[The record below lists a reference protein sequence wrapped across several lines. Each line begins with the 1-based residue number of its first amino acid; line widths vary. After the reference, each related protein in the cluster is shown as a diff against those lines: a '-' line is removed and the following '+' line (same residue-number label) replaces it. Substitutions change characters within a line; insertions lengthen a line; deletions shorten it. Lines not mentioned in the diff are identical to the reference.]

1 MRASRLLSMLILLQ
15 LRGRLTAQALAE
27 EFELSPRSVYR
38 DMDALSAAGVPI
50 YADRGPGGGF
60 SLLDGYRTRL
70 TGLAAPEA
78 EALLLAG
85 LPAAAAALGLAHPA
99 AAARLKLLAA
109 LPPEASKGAAR
120 IGERFHLDPLDWYRR
135 AEAPAHLPLIA
146 KAIWGERHLSTHYA
160 GWPAAVRRK
169 IDPLG
174 LVLKAG
180 AWYLLARSRGNVR
193 TYKVERMSDPVMLDE
208 GFAYPH
214 GFDLAAHWRAEV
226 ERYEKGLRRGEARL
240 RVSPAALSEIK
251 RLGANIA
258 EAVATAQTGLDGWR
272 EAAVPIE
279 GADHA
284 ARLLLGFGREIEVL
298 APAALRRRL
307 AELARQVLALYAE
320 AAAPE

>member
-1 MRASRLLSMLILLQ
+1 MLILLQ

-180 AWYLLARSRGNVR
+180 AWYLVARSGGHVR
-193 TYKVERMSDPVMLDE
+193 TYKVERMMETGALDE
-208 GFAYPH
+208 GYDYPAA
-214 GFDLAAHWRAEV
+214 FDLAAHWRADL
-226 ERYEKGLRRGEARL
+226 ERFEKSLWRGEAKL
-240 RVSPAALSEIK
+240 RVSAAASSWLHG
-251 RLGANIA
+251 LGT
-258 EAVATAQTGLDGWR
+258 EVADAIMAAPVGPDGWR
-272 EAAVPIE
+272 EAMVPIE
-279 GADHA
+279 SVEHA
-284 ARLLLGFGREIEVL
+284 ARQIASFGDEIEVI

-307 AELARQVLALYAE
+307 AEHARRILTLYDQDAQ
-320 AAAPE
+320 